1 MARVSNRLTLD
12 DDDNGMRWY
21 ADTSFRAVGTSGQG
35 GQSGGDRSPPPP
47 ILAGIYKKPSPLKDL
62 EFVDIPTALNS
73 ESWPSFYQQ
82 TTQEVSGHNFYSF
95 FTARTD
101 FLPKYFLFLIS
112 GHFIIFSNKRRL
124 DRICNIFWEIRRES
138 QFSSVLLFSVRF
150 LHINLS

>member
-1 MARVSNRLTLD
+1 MMIMGWDDMQTHHSGPSEPVGKEVRVEAIDRPHPQFWQEYIKNLLLWKTLITI
-12 DDDNGMRWY
+12 
-21 ADTSFRAVGTSGQG
+21 A
-35 GQSGGDRSPPPP
+35 PPP
-47 ILAGIYKKPSPLKDL
+47 L